1 MVCGGR
7 YDDVYFLR
15 ADFVVGMY
23 QVIPPLLGMYIR
35 YERCVIIAKNE
46 SNLTPTK
53 DTSYG

>member
-15 ADFVVGMY
+15 ADFVVGSN
-23 QVIPPLLGMYIR
+23 PPLLGMYIR